1 MTRLSL
7 GHEYTRQEVHKFF
20 GGNTNFSRGSG
31 TWGNHGMLRTEQD
44 NLSWVFYVTLG
55 QKQGAH
61 QFDEGVSDQG
71 VLTWQSQPSL
81 ALDNKKILDLINF
94 DQDEH
99 NIYLF
104 IRRNGK
110 EDYRYLGR
118 LGYLAHNP
126 DIEKPVYFEWQLL
139 DWDQI
144 KQDRFV
150 KELAIMKSTS
160 TPRLPE
166 KLNENAYSAGLKL
179 SNNQQPYNRK
189 KAATFGSNVPGGI
202 DLNLE
207 RRKQVGDMGES
218 IVVKYEKKM
227 LRDANRHE
235 LADAVEHSALVIGD
249 GLGYDVKSFNEDG
262 SVKYIEVKTTTQNN
276 ALSDFFI
283 SSGEMAFADAHKD
296 SYVIYRLYDLDEKNE
311 CASFFEIS
319 AEDLLNKDIYDHIPT
334 NYRVACKK

>member
-126 DIEKPVYFEWQLL
+126 DIEKPVYFE
-139 DWDQI
+139 
-144 KQDRFV
+144 
-150 KELAIMKSTS
+150 
-160 TPRLPE
+160 
-166 KLNENAYSAGLKL
+166 
-179 SNNQQPYNRK
+179 
-189 KAATFGSNVPGGI
+189 
-202 DLNLE
+202 
-207 RRKQVGDMGES
+207 
-218 IVVKYEKKM
+218 
-227 LRDANRHE
+227 
-235 LADAVEHSALVIGD
+235 
-249 GLGYDVKSFNEDG
+249 
-262 SVKYIEVKTTTQNN
+262 
-276 ALSDFFI
+276 
-283 SSGEMAFADAHKD
+283 
-296 SYVIYRLYDLDEKNE
+296 
-311 CASFFEIS
+311 
-319 AEDLLNKDIYDHIPT
+319 
-334 NYRVACKK
+334 